1 MQFCKRKAFVFCK
14 NVLFGGILPTDAGL
28 FKVKKKKLRDQ
39 ACSFLYNR
47 CIDWKISIFTLLTKF
62 VAVIQILHNSSFTGW
77 LNSALWFSLRR
88 SRAQDPRSE
97 RETDEWRESWVFK
110 AKLCWRGGTAQVH
123 EWSLKL
129 TFFYILILKSS
140 LITNCNLLETFK
152 LPWQLYT

>member
-1 MQFCKRKAFVFCK
+1 MQFCKRKAFVFCE

-47 CIDWKISIFTLLTKF
+47 RIDWKISIFTLLTKF

-77 LNSALWFSLRR
+77 LNSALWYSLRR
-88 SRAQDPRSE
+88 SRAQDPRSA
-97 RETDEWRESWVFK
+97 RPTSNVKVESSKRNSAGEGELRKYMNGVSNW
-110 AKLCWRGGTAQVH
+110 L
-123 EWSLKL
+123 
-129 TFFYILILKSS
+129 FFYILMLKSS